1 MKKFRSLCLIP
12 GSVAL
17 LALSLGFGPVSAR
30 AVAPDFVSTHPL
42 QRVDYWQQRQADIT
56 TELKERRDLPAVRLV
71 FLGDSI
77 TDFWHLGPNPWF
89 PTMRCGRA
97 IWDES
102 FAGRPPENLAIN
114 LGISGD
120 RMEHV
125 LFRLLPQSA
134 GGLGHLDA
142 PGLHPEFVILM
153 IGINNTWAAET
164 PMAES
169 VFAGIKA
176 VLTAVHER
184 QPQATVILQ
193 SLLPTNDEAKNH
205 DVVRPVNQQLAGLV
219 ASQPFVGYARYLELY
234 SSFVDASGQQLS
246 QHFNDGLHPSES
258 GYRIWRDRLVPFL
271 DQVRAANPA
280 RPGKK

>member
-1 MKKFRSLCLIP
+1 MKLHPLFLRA
-12 GSVAL
+12 AL
-17 LALSLGFGPVSAR
+17 LALSLGSGTCGATEFLSTKAAAR
-30 AVAPDFVSTHPL
+30 I
-42 QRVDYWQQRQADIT
+42 DYWQQRQADIT
-56 TELKERRDLPAVRLV
+56 AELKERKDLPAVRLV

-89 PTMRCGRA
+89 PSMRCGRS

-114 LGISGD
+114 LGLSGD

-142 PGLHPEFVILM
+142 PGLHPEFVVLM
-153 IGINNTWAAET
+153 IGINNTWAAEA

-184 QPQATVILQ
+184 QPKSTVILQ
-193 SLLPTNDEAKNH
+193 SLLPTNDETKNRE
-205 DVVRPVNQQLAGLV
+205 VVRPVNGQLAGLV
-219 ASQPFVGYARYLELY
+219 ASQPFAAYTRYLDLHA
-234 SSFVDASGQQLS
+234 SFIDASGHQLG
-246 QHFNDGLHPSES
+246 QHFNDGLHPNES
-258 GYRIWRDRLVPFL
+258 GYRVWRDQLVPFL
-271 DQVRAANPA
+271 SKLRAAA
-280 RPGKK
+280 GAKPGNQ

>member
-1 MKKFRSLCLIP
+1 M
-12 GSVAL
+12 AL
-17 LALSLGFGPVSAR
+17 RIVWLAFLMITLGLLPSTGRAADFLSTKPAAR
-30 AVAPDFVSTHPL
+30 I
-42 QRVDYWQQRQADIT
+42 DYWQQRQADIT
-56 TELKERRDLPAVRLV
+56 AELKERKDLPAVRLV

-89 PTMRCGRA
+89 PTLRCGRT

-102 FAGRPPENLAIN
+102 FAGQPPENLAIN

-142 PGLHPEFVILM
+142 PGLHPEFVVLM
-153 IGINNTWAAET
+153 IGINNTWAGET
-164 PMAES
+164 PMVES

-184 QPQATVILQ
+184 QPKATVILQ
-193 SLLPTNDEAKNH
+193 SLLPTNDEAKNR
-205 DVVRPVNQQLAGLV
+205 DVVRPVNQQLVGLV
-219 ASQPFVGYARYLELY
+219 ASQPFGAYTHFLDLY
-234 SSFVDASGQQLS
+234 PSFVDATGQQLS

-258 GYRIWRDRLVPFL
+258 GYRVWRDRLVPFL
-271 DQVRAANPA
+271 AGVRAAA
-280 RPGKK
+280 RSAPVKP

>member
-1 MKKFRSLCLIP
+1 MKLHPLFLRA
-12 GSVAL
+12 AL
-17 LALSLGFGPVSAR
+17 LALSLGSGTCGATEFLSTKAAAR
-30 AVAPDFVSTHPL
+30 I
-42 QRVDYWQQRQADIT
+42 DYWQQRQADIT
-56 TELKERRDLPAVRLV
+56 AELKERKDLPAVRLV

-89 PTMRCGRA
+89 PSMRCGRS

-114 LGISGD
+114 LGLSGD

-142 PGLHPEFVILM
+142 PGLHPEFVVLM
-153 IGINNTWAAET
+153 IGINNTWAAEA

-184 QPQATVILQ
+184 QPKSTVILQ
-193 SLLPTNDEAKNH
+193 SLLPTNDETKNRE
-205 DVVRPVNQQLAGLV
+205 VVRPVNGQLAGLV
-219 ASQPFVGYARYLELY
+219 ASQPFAAYTRYLDLY
-234 SSFVDASGQQLS
+234 ASFVDASGHQLG
-246 QHFNDGLHPSES
+246 QHFHEGLHPSVS
-258 GYRIWRDRLVPFL
+258 GSRVWRDQLVPFL
-271 DQVRAANPA
+271 SQLRAAAGPK
-280 RPGKK
+280 PGNR

>member
-1 MKKFRSLCLIP
+1 MNSPLLPAFLRLLITAFA
-12 GSVAL
+12 GL
-17 LALSLGFGPVSAR
+17 LLLTARGESEFLSTKPAAR
-30 AVAPDFVSTHPL
+30 I
-42 QRVDYWQQRQADIT
+42 DYWQQRQADIT
-56 TELKERRDLPAVRLV
+56 AELKERPDLPAVRLV

-89 PTMRCGRA
+89 PTLRCGRA

-125 LFRLLPQSA
+125 LFRLLPQA
-134 GGLGHLDA
+134 QGGLGHLDA

-153 IGINNTWAAET
+153 IGINNTWAGET
-164 PMAES
+164 PLAES

-193 SLLPTNDEAKNH
+193 SLLPTNDEPKNR
-205 DVVRPVNQQLAGLV
+205 DVVRPVNQQLVGLV
-219 ASQPFVGYARYLELY
+219 ASPPFAGYTRFLDLY
-234 SSFVDASGQQLS
+234 PSFVDASGRQLS

-258 GYRIWRDRLVPFL
+258 GYRVWRDRLVPFL
-271 DQVRAANPA
+271 AEVRAAAKSAPA
-280 RPGKK
+280 KP

>member
-1 MKKFRSLCLIP
+1 MTLHPLFLR
-12 GSVAL
+12 VAL
-17 LALSLGFGPVSAR
+17 LALSLGSGTCGAAEFLSTKPAAR
-30 AVAPDFVSTHPL
+30 I
-42 QRVDYWQQRQADIT
+42 DYWQQRQAEIT
-56 TELKERRDLPAVRLV
+56 AELKERKDLPAVRLV

-89 PTMRCGRA
+89 PTMRCGRL

-102 FAGRPPENLAIN
+102 FAGQPSENLAIN
-114 LGISGD
+114 LGLSGD
-120 RMEHV
+120 RIEHV

-142 PGLHPEFVILM
+142 PGLHPEFVVLM
-153 IGINNTWAAET
+153 VGINNTWAAET
-164 PMAES
+164 PMAGS

-184 QPQATVILQ
+184 QPKSTVILQ
-193 SLLPTNDEAKNH
+193 SLLPTNDETKNR

-219 ASQPFVGYARYLELY
+219 ASQPFAAYALYLDLY
-234 SSFVDASGQQLS
+234 SSFVDASGHQLG

-258 GYRIWRDRLVPFL
+258 GYRVWRDQLVPFL
-271 DQVRAANPA
+271 SSVRAATGAKHGN
-280 RPGKK
+280 R

>member
-1 MKKFRSLCLIP
+1 MNFLPQLRP
-12 GSVAL
+12 ANYRAL
-17 LALSLGFGPVSAR
+17 VWLAVTTLVLGAR
-30 AVAPDFVSTHPL
+30 AGEETRPAGFISTRPAA
-42 QRVDYWQQRQADIT
+42 RIDYWQQRQADIT
-56 TELKERRDLPAVRLV
+56 AELKERKDLAAVRLV

-89 PTMRCGRA
+89 PAQQCGRA

-142 PGLHPEFVILM
+142 PGLQPEFIVLM
-153 IGINNTWAAET
+153 IGINNTWAAEE

-169 VFAGIKA
+169 VFAGIRA
-176 VLTAVHER
+176 VLAAVHER
-184 QPQATVILQ
+184 QPRALVILQ
-193 SLLPTNDEAKNH
+193 SLLPTNDEAKNR
-205 DVVRPVNQQLAGLV
+205 DVVRPVNRRLVELV
-219 ASQPFVGYARYLELY
+219 AGEPCRAYTRYLDLY
-234 SSFVDASGQQLS
+234 SSFVDDKGRQLS

-258 GYRIWRDRLVPFL
+258 GYRVWRDQLVPFL
-271 DQVRAANPA
+271 NRLRAA
-280 RPGKK
+280 PGDF